1 MGRRADTEADLN
13 LLPIMNLFVVLIPFL
28 LMGISFLQ
36 IGALS
41 ASTPIATSGG
51 EDASAPPTV
60 VYLAVNA
67 ETYTVNIEPGPEEAA
82 SWEALEQPFSRA
94 QDQVLEQVIG
104 SLQQIK
110 DAASAPPTLILIPDG
125 EIPYADVIEVMGR
138 ARDVFP
144 QITVT
149 RLARAS

>member
-1 MGRRADTEADLN
+1 MGRRVEPEADLN

-41 ASTPIATSGG
+41 ASTPVATTGG
-51 EDASAPPTV
+51 EEASAPPTV

-67 ETYTVNIEPGPEEAA
+67 QTYSVNIEPGPEEGAA
-82 SWEALEQPFSRA
+82 WDALEQPFQRSEDKA
-94 QDQVLEQVIG
+94 
-104 SLQQIK
+104 LQQVMAALQHIK
-110 DAASAPPTLILIPDG
+110 TTSTTSPTLILIPDG
-125 EIPYADVIEVMGR
+125 EIPYADVIEVMGK

>member
-1 MGRRADTEADLN
+1 MARRQDTEADLN

-28 LMGISFLQ
+28 LMGISFIQ

-41 ASTPIATSGG
+41 ASTPVASTGG
-51 EDASAPPTV
+51 EEASAPPTV

-67 ETYTVNIEPGPEEAA
+67 ESYTVNIEPGPEEAA
-82 SWEALEQPFSRA
+82 SWDSLEQPFSRT
-94 QDQVLEQVIG
+94 QDQVLDQVIE
-104 SLQQIK
+104 SLKQIK
-110 DAASAPPTLILIPDG
+110 SSASATPSLILIPDG
-125 EIPYADVIEVMGR
+125 AIPYADVIEVMGK
-138 ARDVFP
+138 AREVFP